1 MEPQFKTSFIP
12 KKPIAGPLP
21 GSAVSRLAGI
31 NFLTLLATVIFLA
44 AVLFGAGIFFYNDQL
59 ERQIEKQLA
68 TLVQVQQSFEPN
80 FIAQATRLNQRIVA
94 AERLLERHISP
105 SAIFAELEA
114 STLQTVSLNNFTFS
128 DNVDGKIMIRAS
140 GEGDSF
146 RSIVLQSD
154 QFGKSGYMRDVLF
167 SGLEP
172 NARNNVDFTFE
183 AVLDP
188 KLISFRNTVAPT
200 VGTATEEPPA
210 VEQLEGTDDGLGVFG
225 EPAATPVIEP

>member
-31 NFLTLLATVIFLA
+31 NFLTLLATVVFLA
-44 AVLFGAGIFFYNDQL
+44 AVLFGAGIFLYNNQL
-59 ERQIEKQLA
+59 ERQIENQVAMLRE
-68 TLVQVQQSFEPN
+68 VQQTFEPN
-80 FIAQATRLNQRIVA
+80 FIAQATRLNQRIVS
-94 AERLLERHISP
+94 AERLLERHVSP

-128 DNVDGKIMIRAS
+128 DNVDGKIIIRAS

-172 NARNNVDFTFE
+172 NPRGNVDFTFE

-188 KLISFRNTVAPT
+188 KLISFKSAVAPT
-200 VGTATEEPPA
+200 VGTVSEEPPA
-210 VEQLEGTDDGLGVFG
+210 VEQLEDEADLGVFG
-225 EPAATPVIEP
+225 EQSAEPVIEP

>member
-21 GSAVSRLAGI
+21 GSAVSRLAGV

-44 AVLFGAGIFFYNDQL
+44 AVLFGVGIVLYNSQL
-59 ERQIEKQLA
+59 ERQIA
-68 TLVQVQQSFEPN
+68 NQVQTLKDVQESFEPN
-80 FIAQATRLNQRIVA
+80 FIAQATRLNKRIVA
-94 AERLLERHISP
+94 AERLLERHVSP
-105 SAIFAELEA
+105 SAIFAELEQ
-114 STLQTVSLNNFTFS
+114 STLQTISLNNFTFA
-128 DNVDGKIMIRAS
+128 DNVDGKVMIRAS

-172 NARNNVDFTFE
+172 NTNNNVDFTFE
-183 AVLDP
+183 ATLDP
-188 KLISFRNTVAPT
+188 KLISYRGTVAPT
-200 VGTATEEPPA
+200 LETSTDTELPA
-210 VEQLEGTDDGLGVFG
+210 VEQLDDLGVFG
-225 EPAATPVIEP
+225 EPQADTVTQP